1 MPEPFDTSH
10 APFDCLTASQVKQCR
25 QALDVAYFRRG
36 DTLIQPGDTGEQL
49 FIIIKGSVEEV
60 SEDGKEVF
68 SHYTT
73 DDLFDV
79 PALLNGTAKHRY
91 RALEDTLCHLLPAE
105 VFLAIYHHNHA
116 FRGYFDTNLQRRQA
130 LMVQARQQQNL
141 AEFMLTR
148 IDDSNIQPALCVSPD
163 VPLYAA
169 TAQMKAERC
178 DCALVDDENGDC
190 GIITRTNL
198 LHALVLEGY
207 DQSVPVGEVA
217 TRPVI
222 SVERGDFLFH
232 AMIKMTRQR
241 VKRVRVV
248 NEHGNTAGM
257 LDLPQVLSL
266 FSTHSHVLNLQIAR
280 AQTIDELV
288 IAANSQSKL
297 VHTLFN
303 NGIHTRFVMQL
314 IATVNEQIMEKAFRL
329 LVPEAY
335 QSQCCLVVMGSEG
348 RGEQVLK
355 TDQDNALILAD
366 DLNWPDCQ
374 QVMETFSY
382 TLYQL
387 GYPPCPGHVMV
398 SNPKWVKTATQ
409 WQQTVRNLAQSANH
423 QSVMDL
429 AILAD
434 SQPIAGDLSLID
446 AIQSP
451 LNDTLTDNMLTL
463 NTFVRPALAFRVP
476 LTVFGS
482 LKSSK
487 EGLDIKKGGIFPIVH
502 GVRTMSLEKGVRHTN
517 TFERLEQLANLGAL
531 AEETAENLSEAL
543 KLFIRLRLRQ
553 QLSGEPQSNY
563 LDVAHLPSSER
574 DLLRHGLHVV
584 KKFKESLAFH
594 YHVRD

>member
-25 QALDVAYFRRG
+25 QAIDVAYFRRG
-36 DTLIQPGDTGEQL
+36 DTLLAAGDSGDQL

-60 SEDGKEVF
+60 SEDGKETF

-79 PALLNGTAKHRY
+79 PAILNGTAKHQY
-91 RALEDTLCHLLPAE
+91 RALEDTLCHLLPAD
-105 VFLAIYHHNHA
+105 VFLAIYHTNQDFSA
-116 FRGYFDTNLQRRQA
+116 YFDTNLQRRQQLIA
-130 LMVQARQQQNL
+130 QARQQQNL

-148 IDDSNIQPALCVSPD
+148 IDDTNIQPALRVTPD
-163 VPLYAA
+163 VPLKDA
-169 TAQMKAERC
+169 TAKMKAQRC
-178 DCALVDDENGDC
+178 DCALVDYEDGSC

-198 LHALVLEGY
+198 LHALVLDGH
-207 DQSVPVGEVA
+207 DQSVPVGNIA

-232 AMIKMTRQR
+232 AMITMTRQR

-248 NEHGNTAGM
+248 DDQGQTVGT

-266 FSTHSHVLNLQIAR
+266 FSTHSHVLNLRIAR
-280 AQTIDELV
+280 AQTVDELV
-288 IAANSQSKL
+288 LAANSQSKL

-303 NGIHTRFVMQL
+303 NGIHTRFVMKL

-329 LVPEAY
+329 IVPELY
-335 QSQCCLVVMGSEG
+335 QQQCCLVVMGSEG

-366 DLNWPDCQ
+366 DLTWPECQ
-374 QVMETFSY
+374 TVMEAFSH
-382 TLYQL
+382 TLNLL
-387 GYPPCPGHVMV
+387 GYPPCPGQVMV
-398 SNPKWVKTATQ
+398 SNPKWVKSASQ
-409 WQQTVRNLAQSANH
+409 WQQTILNLAQSANH

-434 SQPIAGDLSLID
+434 AHPVAGDSQLID
-446 AIQSP
+446 AIQTP
-451 LNDTLTDNMLTL
+451 LKASLTDNMLTL
-463 NTFVRPALAFRVP
+463 NTFVRPALAFKVP

-482 LKSSK
+482 LKSGK

-502 GVRTMSLEKGVRHTN
+502 GIRTMSLEKVVSETN
-517 TFERLEQLANLGAL
+517 TFERIERLANIGTL
-531 AEETAENLSEAL
+531 AEETAENLAEAL

-553 QLSGEPQSNY
+553 QLSGEQQSNY
-563 LDVAHLPSSER
+563 IDVSALPSSER

-584 KKFKESLAFH
+584 KKFKESLAYH

>member
-25 QALDVAYFRRG
+25 QAIDVAYFRRG
-36 DTLIQPGDTGEQL
+36 DTLLAAGDSGDQL

-60 SEDGKEVF
+60 SEDGKETF

-79 PALLNGTAKHRY
+79 PAILNGTAKHQY
-91 RALEDTLCHLLPAE
+91 RALEDTLCHLLPAD
-105 VFLAIYHHNHA
+105 VFLAIYHTNQDFSA
-116 FRGYFDTNLQRRQA
+116 YFDTNLQRRQQLIA
-130 LMVQARQQQNL
+130 QARQQQNL

-148 IDDSNIQPALCVSPD
+148 IDDTNIQPALRVTPD
-163 VPLYAA
+163 VPLKDA
-169 TAQMKAERC
+169 TAKMKAQRC
-178 DCALVDDENGDC
+178 DCALVDYEDGSC

-198 LHALVLEGY
+198 LHALVLDGH
-207 DQSVPVGEVA
+207 DQSVPVGNIA

-232 AMIKMTRQR
+232 AMITMTRQR

-248 NEHGNTAGM
+248 DDQGQTVGT

-266 FSTHSHVLNLQIAR
+266 FSTHSHVLNLRIAR
-280 AQTIDELV
+280 AQTVDELV
-288 IAANSQSKL
+288 LAANSQSKL

-303 NGIHTRFVMQL
+303 NGIHTRFVMKL

-329 LVPEAY
+329 IVPEPY
-335 QSQCCLVVMGSEG
+335 QQQCCLVVMGSEG

-366 DLNWPDCQ
+366 DLTWPECQ
-374 QVMETFSY
+374 TVMEAFSH
-382 TLYQL
+382 TLNLL
-387 GYPPCPGHVMV
+387 GYPPCPGQVMV
-398 SNPKWVKTATQ
+398 SNPKWVKSASQ
-409 WQQTVRNLAQSANH
+409 WQQTIRNLAQSANH

-434 SQPIAGDLSLID
+434 AHPVAGDSQLID
-446 AIQSP
+446 AIQTP
-451 LNDTLTDNMLTL
+451 LKASLTDNMLTL
-463 NTFVRPALAFRVP
+463 NTFVRPALAFKVP

-482 LKSSK
+482 LKSGK

-502 GVRTMSLEKGVRHTN
+502 GIRTMSLEKGVSETN
-517 TFERLEQLANLGAL
+517 TFERIEKLANIGTL
-531 AEETAENLSEAL
+531 AEETAENLAEAL

-553 QLSGEPQSNY
+553 QLSGEQQSNY
-563 LDVAHLPSSER
+563 IDVSALPSSER

-584 KKFKESLAFH
+584 KKFKESLAYH

>member
-1 MPEPFDTSH
+1 MPEPFDTAH
-10 APFDCLTASQVKQCR
+10 PPFDYLTPTQAKQCR
-25 QALDVAYFRRG
+25 QALDVGYFRRG
-36 DTLIQPGDTGEQL
+36 DTLIHAGDTGEQL

-68 SHYTT
+68 SHYTS

-79 PALLNGTAKHRY
+79 PALVQGTAKHQY

-105 VFLAIYHHNHA
+105 AFLAIYHNNPD
-116 FRGYFDTNLQRRQA
+116 FRGYFETNLQRRQA

-163 VPLYAA
+163 LTLQAA
-169 TAQMKAERC
+169 TVQMKGERC
-178 DCALVDDENGDC
+178 DCALVNFDDGEC

-198 LHALVLEGY
+198 LHALVLDGH
-207 DQSVPVGEVA
+207 DQSVPVGEIA
-217 TRPVI
+217 TRPVV
-222 SVERGDFLFH
+222 SVEHGDFLFH
-232 AMIKMTRQR
+232 AMISMTRRR

-248 NEHGNTAGM
+248 DNQGQTAGM

-288 IAANSQSKL
+288 VAANSQSKL
-297 VHTLFN
+297 IHTLFN

-329 LVPEAY
+329 QVPEAF
-335 QSQCCLVVMGSEG
+335 QQRCCLVVMGSEG
-348 RGEQVLK
+348 RGEQILK

-366 DLNWPDCQ
+366 DLNWPECQ
-374 QVMETFSY
+374 HIMDIFSQ

-387 GYPPCPGHVMV
+387 GYPPCPGNVMV
-398 SNPKWVKTATQ
+398 SNPKWVKTASQ
-409 WQQTVRNLAQSANH
+409 WQQAVRNLAHSANE

-434 SQPIAGDLSLID
+434 SHPIAGDLTLID
-446 AIQSP
+446 AIQLS
-451 LNDTLTDNMLTL
+451 LSNTLTDNMLTL
-463 NTFVRPALAFRVP
+463 NTFVRPSLAFRVP

-502 GVRTMSLEKGVRHTN
+502 GVRTMSLEKGITETN
-517 TFERLEQLANLGAL
+517 TFDRLEQLAKLGTL
-531 AEETAENLSEAL
+531 ADETAENLSEAL

-553 QLSGEPQSNY
+553 QLDGEQQSNC
-563 LDVAHLPSSER
+563 LDVAHLPASER

-584 KKFKESLAFH
+584 KKFKQSLAFH

>member
-1 MPEPFDTSH
+1 MPEPFDTSQP
-10 APFDCLTASQVKQCR
+10 PFDCLTPAQAKQCR
-25 QALDVAYFRRG
+25 QALDVGYFRRG
-36 DTLIQPGDTGEQL
+36 DSLIHAGDTGEQL

-68 SHYTT
+68 SHYTSE
-73 DDLFDV
+73 DLFDV
-79 PALLNGTAKHRY
+79 PTLVHGTAKHQY

-105 VFLAIYHHNHA
+105 VFLAIYHSNQD
-116 FRGYFDTNLQRRQA
+116 FRDYFETNLQRRQA

-148 IDDSNIQPALCVSPD
+148 IDDSNIQPALCISPT
-163 VPLYAA
+163 LTIKAA

-178 DCALVDDENGDC
+178 DCALVTFDDGDC

-198 LHALVLEGY
+198 LHALVLDDY
-207 DQSVPVGEVA
+207 DQSAHVGEVA
-217 TRPVI
+217 TRPVV

-232 AMIKMTRQR
+232 AMISMTRQR

-248 NEHGNTAGM
+248 GQQGQTAGM

-329 LVPEAY
+329 LVPENY
-335 QSQCCLVVMGSEG
+335 QNQCCMVVMGSEG

-366 DLNWPDCQ
+366 DLDWPDCQ
-374 QVMETFSY
+374 QVMAAFSH

-387 GYPPCPGHVMV
+387 GYPPCPGNVMV
-398 SNPKWVKTATQ
+398 SNPKWVKTASQ
-409 WQQTVRNLAQSANH
+409 WQQTVRNLVQSANE

-434 SQPIAGDLSLID
+434 SQAIAGDLSLIN
-446 AIQSP
+446 AIQTP
-451 LNDTLTDNMLTL
+451 LHEALSDNMLAL

-502 GVRTMSLEKGVRHTN
+502 GVRTMSLEKGITETN
-517 TFERLEQLANLGAL
+517 TFERLARLAQLGTL
-531 AEETAENLSEAL
+531 ADETAENLSEAL

-553 QLSGEPQSNY
+553 QLRGEQQSNR
-563 LDVAHLPSSER
+563 LDVADLPSSER

-584 KKFKESLAFH
+584 KKFKQSLAFH